1 MIKQDLP
8 LLSINSCRLIGHIY
22 SIPTGNMATRCTHS
36 QARSKKTTLTRDL
49 DFNSLQL
56 LQK

>member
-8 LLSINSCRLIGHIY
+8 LLSINSRRLISHIY
-22 SIPTGNMATRCTHS
+22 SIPAGDMATRCTHS
-36 QARSKKTTLTRDL
+36 QARSKTTLTRDL